1 MSDVLL
7 TSRRRRGEVFLLV
20 LLLGWVI
27 WTLPFVP
34 LPASLDAVKVS
45 EPQSIS
51 DSVFASEPDVGG
63 EDLLIADDEEPESK
77 SSPQEHQTN
86 HLRQDKDSSPAV
98 DESNV
103 HYRLNA
109 LAKQL
114 GNKYSSIKP
123 RHFAHFS
130 VPHFVGGWRQFVR
143 SLEKYRNWT
152 LHSERELE
160 SLIGAHRPY
169 NLKVDMLKP
178 KAEKYTYDL
187 VLTPCSAIKP
197 GLHSL
202 KHQRFV
208 GAVSGDPKEQQAV
221 LKGNFYLA
229 TRRWYNQSRPGC
241 DYRHFHPETHYLG
254 NRQTC
259 LQFNKSL
266 VEPGELWFLKT
277 SSRASFGMGIATI
290 RQDTVQEKLDC
301 DTIDF
306 SIAPRL
312 MQRGV
317 ENIVTFE
324 GRITQGRAYL
334 LISSY
339 QPTRAWFFMGYFNV
353 AAGKSHI
360 TNTGANQGSDR
371 ITFATLLQGKS
382 LEELLL
388 IKHHIKSA
396 ALELFH
402 VITGD
407 IIQDEHSFSLFGFDY
422 VIQQDLS
429 VKVLE
434 ANCNC
439 ELFFNLKDFGPIRY
453 QSSSNLVDTM
463 MDLVIA
469 SNMDEVKEEFDIQLT
484 RFVDQEHQ
492 ALRND
497 TQSNELDQFGVREY
511 WELLYSSSSPQF
523 AYKELGKC
531 V

>member
-1 MSDVLL
+1 MPDVVL
-7 TSRRRRGEVFLLV
+7 TRRRWELLLLA
-20 LLLGWVI
+20 LLLGWVV
-27 WTLPFVP
+27 WTLSFAP
-34 LPASLDAVKVS
+34 LPSSSSTSSSPDAVTVLD
-45 EPQSIS
+45 S
-51 DSVFASEPDVGG
+51 DSAFAPEPEAG
-63 EDLLIADDEEPESK
+63 EDLPMPDEKSESK
-77 SSPQEHQTN
+77 SSPQEHETN
-86 HLRQDKDSSPAV
+86 HLKDLPV

-103 HYRLNA
+103 HFRLNA
-109 LAKQL
+109 LVKQL
-114 GNKYSSIKP
+114 GSKYSSAKP
-123 RHFAHFS
+123 RHFSHYS
-130 VPHFVGGWRQFVR
+130 VPHFSGGWRQFVR
-143 SLEKYRNWT
+143 SLEKHRNWT

-160 SLIGAHRPY
+160 ALLGANRPY
-169 NLKVDMLKP
+169 NLKIDKLKP
-178 KAEKYTYDL
+178 KAKQHTYDL
-187 VLTPCSAIKP
+187 VLVPCSAVKP

-202 KHQRFV
+202 KHQRLV
-208 GAVSGDPKEQQAV
+208 GAVSGDPTEQQAV

-229 TRRWYNQSRPGC
+229 TRRWFNQSRAGC
-241 DYRHFHPETHYLG
+241 DYREFHPETHYLG
-254 NRQTC
+254 NKQDC
-259 LQFNKSL
+259 LRFNRSL
-266 VEPGELWFLKT
+266 VAPGELWFLKT
-277 SSRASFGMGIATI
+277 SSRASFGMGIATV
-290 RQDTVQEKLDC
+290 RSDTVRDKLNC
-301 DTIDF
+301 DAIDF
-306 SIAPRL
+306 AAAPRL

-317 ENIVTFE
+317 ENIIPFQ

-339 QPTRAWFFMGYFNV
+339 RPTRAWFFMGYFNV

-371 ITFATLLQGKS
+371 ITFATLLQNKS
-382 LEELLL
+382 PEELLL

-407 IIQDEHSFSLFGFDY
+407 ILQDEHSFSLFGFDY

-439 ELFFNLKDFGPIRY
+439 ELFFNLSDFGPVRY

-469 SNMDEVKEEFDIQLT
+469 SNMDEARREFDLELA
-484 RFVDQEHQ
+484 RFVDQERQ

-497 TQSNELDQFGVREY
+497 TQSNALDRFGVRKY
-511 WELLYSSSSPQF
+511 WELLYSSESPQF
-523 AYKELGKC
+523 AYKELGQC